1 MGHNASVTIK
11 AVFYNATEKRVL
23 SPGEVVFA
31 EGDIGHEMYGVVSG
45 TIELRHGEKV
55 VGRVGPEQTF
65 GELAIIDAAP
75 RALTAVAA
83 ETSEIV
89 AINEHMFLFLVHETP
104 TFALQVMRSLSHMIR
119 DLDEATSTD

>member
-1 MGHNASVTIK
+1 MNRRNTNRTLVAAALSV
-11 AVFYNATEKRVL
+11 
-23 SPGEVVFA
+23 
-31 EGDIGHEMYGVVSG
+31 
-45 TIELRHGEKV
+45 
-55 VGRVGPEQTF
+55 
-65 GELAIIDAAP
+65 
-75 RALTAVAA
+75 ALTAVAA

>member
-11 AVFYNATEKRVL
+11 AVFYNATDKRL
-23 SPGEVVFA
+23 LDAGDVVFA
-31 EGDIGHEMYGVVSG
+31 EGDTGHEMYGVVSG
-45 TIELRHGEKV
+45 SIELRHGDKV
-55 VGRVGPEQTF
+55 VGRAGPEETF

-75 RALTAVAA
+75 RALTAVAV
-83 ETSEIV
+83 EPSEIV